1 MKTIPGPSGR
11 NPSRRGFLL
20 IEVTA
25 GLFVLLCVLAMTVQ
39 LLAWSG
45 AARRELR
52 HRQWAL
58 HEAQN
63 VLELVTALPP
73 DALKTDALAAR
84 KLGERAEQALPGGTL
99 TITAEPEAGEFPS
112 TRVTVAVSWR
122 GRSGNP
128 VSPLRLVGWVP
139 LPPKETTP

>member
-1 MKTIPGPSGR
+1 MRTIQRPGRHRAP
-11 NPSRRGFLL
+11 RRGFLL

-25 GLFVLLCVLAMTVQ
+25 GLLLLLAVMAMTVQ

-45 AARRELR
+45 AARRDAR

-63 VLELVTALPP
+63 VLDLATSLPP
-73 DALKTDALAAR
+73 EALTTESLAAR
-84 KLGERAEQALPGGTL
+84 NLGDRAAKALPGGEL
-99 TITAEPEAGEFPS
+99 KVTAEAEAGDFPS
-112 TRVTVAVSWR
+112 TRVMVAVSWR
-122 GRSGNP
+122 GRSGEP

-139 LPPKETTP
+139 RPQEKTP